1 MSDDLSQ
8 SATAS
13 PSAEASAPSGATAK
27 PRGPDRPRAGGRAFE
42 LVVGFG
48 VLLISMVSLFVAV
61 SANRT
66 QERMLAASVWPSLLF
81 GTSSVSVEGKPQV
94 TFDLIN
100 RGTGPARIRWAE
112 LSIDGTGFH
121 DTAELLRLCCNE
133 TAEVSIFSSGLH
145 RRVLGSDEWIA
156 VVRLPR
162 EGNSEALWQAFES
175 ARHRIRLRACYCSV
189 LDDCW
194 LLDSELDDPQP
205 VRACPT
211 APPVLWGS

>member
-1 MSDDLSQ
+1 MNDD
-8 SATAS
+8 S
-13 PSAEASAPSGATAK
+13 PAPAAAADG
-27 PRGPDRPRAGGRAFE
+27 PRAADRPRIGTRAFE
-42 LVVGFG
+42 LLVGFG
-48 VLLISMVSLFVAV
+48 VLLISLVSLFVAV

-66 QERMLAASVWPSLLF
+66 QERLLAASIWPSLLF
-81 GTSSVSVEGKPQV
+81 GTSSASVEGKPQV

-112 LSIDGTGFH
+112 LTIDGTAFH
-121 DTAELLRLCCNE
+121 DTRELLRLCCNE
-133 TAEVSIFSSGLH
+133 TAEVDIFSSGLH
-145 RRVLGSDEWIA
+145 RRVLGSDEWIT

-162 EGNSEALWQAFES
+162 EGNSEALWQALDD

-205 VRACPT
+205 VRTCP
-211 APPVLWGS
+211 APPPVLWGS